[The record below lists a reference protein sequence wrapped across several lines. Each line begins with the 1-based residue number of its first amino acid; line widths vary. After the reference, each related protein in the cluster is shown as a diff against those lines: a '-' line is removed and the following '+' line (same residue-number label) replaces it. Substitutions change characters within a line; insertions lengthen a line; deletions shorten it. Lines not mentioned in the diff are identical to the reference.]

1 MTSFHR
7 LLALVLVALLSACA
21 PFQVTKVP
29 PGETLV
35 GGRLQ
40 MQLDGPWNSLDKL
53 VLSTATTWTVEGVTV
68 DMLQFFVGIQD
79 GEVIAPGQPGAKAQR
94 PLTFRAAMAPH
105 EVVAL
110 YQTLWTREGS
120 SFTLERLDPVDFL
133 GGRGFRF
140 DYALL
145 RKADDVRIAGFA
157 YALVKDKELF
167 VIHYS
172 APRLGF
178 FPRYRAQ
185 VERMAAGAR
194 LKG

>member
-1 MTSFHR
+1 MKPFHR
-7 LLALVLVALLSACA
+7 LLALVLAALLSACA
-21 PFQVTKVP
+21 PFQVARVP
-29 PGETLV
+29 AGETLV

-40 MQLDGPWNSLDKL
+40 MQLDGPWNSLGTL
-53 VLSTATTWTVEGVTV
+53 VLSTATTWTVDGVTV
-68 DMLQFFVGIQD
+68 DSLQFFVGIKD
-79 GEVIAPGQPGAKAQR
+79 GEVVAPGQPGAKAQQ
-94 PLTFRAAMAPH
+94 PLTFKASMAPH

-110 YQTLWTREGS
+110 YQTLWTRDGS
-120 SFTLERLDPVDFL
+120 SFTLDRLEPADFL
-133 GGRGFRF
+133 GGKGFRF
-140 DYALL
+140 DYTLL
-145 RKADDVRIAGFA
+145 RKADDVRLAGFG

-185 VERMAAGAR
+185 VERMALAAR

>member
-1 MTSFHR
+1 MKSFRR
-7 LLALVLVALLSACA
+7 LLVLLLVAVLTACA
-21 PFQVTKVP
+21 PILVVQVP
-29 PGETLV
+29 AGQTLV
-35 GGRLQ
+35 GGRIQ

-68 DMLQFFVGIQD
+68 DTLQFFVGIKD
-79 GEVIAPGQPGAKAQR
+79 GAVIAPGQPGAKEQR
-94 PLTFRAAMAPH
+94 PLSFKASMAPH

-110 YQTLWTREGS
+110 YQTLWTRDGS
-120 SFTLERLDPVDFL
+120 SFTLDKLEPVDFL

-140 DYALL
+140 DYTLL
-145 RKADDVRIAGFA
+145 RKADDVRLAGFA
-157 YALVKDKELF
+157 YALVKDQELF

-185 VERMAAGAR
+185 VEQMAVTAR